1 MICNTGRVEC
11 TKALFNSHQIDA
23 ARDSH
28 SIFLDFQIAQSQP
41 PADLKH
47 NKADRYKYSFYYADI
62 EIHKKKTCKTFVLF
76 PHQTAC
82 PSPPG
87 SSFV

>member
-1 MICNTGRVEC
+1 M
-11 TKALFNSHQIDA
+11 FNSHQKDA
-23 ARDSH
+23 VRDSH

-47 NKADRYKYSFYYADI
+47 NKGDHYKYGSYYEDI
-62 EIHKKKTCKTFVLF
+62 EIYKSKTFVLF

-82 PSPPG
+82 PSLRD
-87 SSFV
+87 SSFE